1 MKVAIAA
8 SETLDSQ
15 ASPVFGRC
23 SHIIVMN
30 IVDGDFKDV
39 KAIPNPSTTEGG
51 GAGIKTARIVGNEN
65 AQASYL
71 DQLVPMLLSIKQLE
85 IKTYQMVQGTV
96 KENLTLMSQ
105 GKLDE
110 LHPTSSRTRFG
121 NRGKRRTKIIFA
133 FP

>member
-8 SETLDSQ
+8 SGETLDSQ

-23 SHIIVMN
+23 SHIIVVN

-65 AQASYL
+65 AQALISGSVGPNAFEVL
-71 DQLVPMLLSIKQLE
+71 KQLK

-105 GKLDE
+105 GKLDG
-110 LHPTSSRTRFG
+110 LHPTPP
-121 NRGKRRTKIIFA
+121 RGRGLGIGGRGGRR
-133 FP
+133 